1 MVFGIHHTVA
11 IHILVVGI
19 TRFQFVDGLRCQR
32 GSLFLRLYD
41 ACKLIAIE
49 GAERFANS
57 HNQRRDVAQ
66 RGTTDAGNNRC
77 GLSERGHLV
86 FVVRDIG
93 IDVPLPVLAIDEYGT
108 HLQFNTLVGD
118 RTHIAQ

>member
-1 MVFGIHHTVA
+1 MVGDGINDAPALAMADAGIA
-11 IHILVVGI
+11 IGAG
-19 TRFQFVDGLRCQR
+19 TD
-32 GSLFLRLYD
+32 
-41 ACKLIAIE
+41 IAIE
-49 GAERFANS
+49 SAERFANS
-57 HNQRRDVAQ
+57 HNQRRDVTQ
-66 RGTTDAGNNRC
+66 RSTTDAGNNRC